1 MKAVLIL
8 LKSFDSDYYNIL
20 LLWNLKSIMSQKGI
34 KIPIHWTRTLISD
47 IVHHA
52 KKVPLCTIE
61 KDINIKAV
69 LNAKVISEKRIGW
82 TSVFIKAMGLASIEF
97 NELRQF
103 WIPLPY
109 AHLYQHPVT
118 IASVAINRIIDNK
131 EAVVFGMVQKPEEK
145 PLTEITESLHYFKDS
160 PIDSVPLLNRMR
172 RTSKFP
178 WPIRALIWN
187 YGLYLSG
194 YCKAKNFGT
203 FSVSSVSQLNAN
215 TLHLLTPLT
224 SALNYGPISN
234 NGDCTIR
241 LTFDHRVMDGLT
253 VAKILSFI
261 EQSINLSIREEF
273 ENQDF
278 TQVA

>member
-1 MKAVLIL
+1 
-8 LKSFDSDYYNIL
+8 
-20 LLWNLKSIMSQKGI
+20 MSQKGI
-34 KIPIHWTRTLISD
+34 KIPVHWTRTLISD
-47 IVHHA
+47 IVHYA
-52 KKVPLCTIE
+52 NKVPLCTIE
-61 KDINIKAV
+61 KNINIKAV
-69 LNAKVISEKRIGW
+69 LTGKNTTRKRIGW
-82 TSVFIKAMGLASIEF
+82 TSIFIKAMSLASIEF
-97 NELRQF
+97 VELRQF
-103 WIPLPY
+103 WMPFPY
-109 AHLYQHPVT
+109 AHLYQHPIP

-131 EAVVFGMVQKPEEK
+131 EAVVFGMVQKPESK
-145 PLTEITESLHYFKDS
+145 SLTEITEALYYFKDS
-160 PIDSVPLLNRMR
+160 PIDSVPLLKRIK
-172 RTSKFP
+172 RTSNFP

-215 TLHLLTPLT
+215 TIHLLTPLT

-261 EQSINLSIREEF
+261 EQAINLSIREEL

-278 TQVA
+278 T